1 MNIRHILQLAPVI
14 PVITI
19 DDIAMA
25 LPLAGA
31 LLEGGLPVL
40 EITLRTTAALA
51 AITAIRQHFPDAV
64 VGAGTILDAHGIEQA
79 RDAGAQFLV
88 SPGATEAVLA
98 AAAAAQQVPLLPGAS
113 TASEVM
119 RLLEHRITTMKFF
132 PAEAAGGVAMLKALA
147 APLSQAL
154 FCPTGGITLDKA
166 PAYLALPNVACVGGS
181 WMLKPELLK
190 AGRWQE
196 VRALAHEAAELVRQA
211 AVPAGYA
218 G

>member
-1 MNIRHILQLAPVI
+1 MNIRNILQLAPVI

-19 DDIAMA
+19 DDIATA
-25 LPLAGA
+25 LPLAEA
-31 LLEGGLPVL
+31 LLAGGLPVL
-40 EITLRTTAALA
+40 EITLRTPSALA

-88 SPGATEAVLA
+88 SPGATEAVLV
-98 AAAAAQQVPLLPGAS
+98 AAAAQQVPLLPGAS

-119 RLLEHRITTMKFF
+119 YLLEHQITTMKFF

-147 APLSQAL
+147 APLPQAL

-196 VRALAHEAAELVRQA
+196 VHALAREAAELVR
-211 AVPAGYA
+211 
-218 G
+218 

>member
-1 MNIRHILQLAPVI
+1 MNIRNILHLAPVI

-19 DDIAMA
+19 DDLATA
-25 LPLAGA
+25 LPLAEA

-40 EITLRTTAALA
+40 EITLRTPAALP
-51 AITAIRQHFPDAV
+51 AITAIRQRFPDAV
-64 VGAGTILDAHGIEQA
+64 VGAGTIIDKRSIEQA

-88 SPGATEAVLA
+88 SPGATEAVLTA
-98 AAAAAQQVPLLPGAS
+98 AAAHQVPLLPGAS

-119 RLLEHRITTMKFF
+119 RLLEHGITNMKFF
-132 PAEAAGGVAMLKALA
+132 PAEAVGGLAMLKSLA
-147 APLSQAL
+147 APLPQAL
-154 FCPTGGITLDKA
+154 FCPTGGITLEKA

-196 VRALAHEAAELVRQA
+196 IRTLAREAALLVR
-211 AVPAGYA
+211 
-218 G
+218 

>member
-1 MNIRHILQLAPVI
+1 MNIRNILQLAPVI

-19 DDIAMA
+19 DDIATA
-25 LPLAGA
+25 LPLAEA
-31 LLEGGLPVL
+31 LLAGGLPVL

-64 VGAGTILDAHGIEQA
+64 VGAGTILDARSIEQA

-98 AAAAAQQVPLLPGAS
+98 AAAAQQVPLLPGAS

-119 RLLEHRITTMKFF
+119 YLLEHQITTMKFF

-147 APLSQAL
+147 APLPQAL

-196 VRALAHEAAELVRQA
+196 VRALAREAAELVR
-211 AVPAGYA
+211 
-218 G
+218 